1 MKKLLIINLL
11 IFTLLYLNVF
21 SLSASSNPYLTL
33 NEPTVNIN
41 NHTLRFEAYISST
54 TKIKEHGIIFVKGEN
69 SLLSLESSDIYKETL
84 SEVKKDNTYAVNFIM
99 PTYAMKDI
107 ITARA
112 YAVTTYDEVIYSNV
126 FTTSYEQCL
135 NAPLISVPTTSLNE
149 NGICFETICYTNDA
163 IEYGILVSLGEI
175 NNLDHTYIQNN
186 PTTSDQFSVSNLD
199 NSKSFRITLRNIPVR
214 GYYQKLTI
222 RSYVKYINKENNVKY
237 YYSDHLITSYNEIIN
252 KPLLEDIKVIYNKE
266 KIGLTFY
273 TTTNAYLQNEND
285 IVELGII
292 VVKGNVNEI
301 TIHSENAYIQ
311 PFSNINEQTIYL
323 TIINFPE
330 NVYNDT
336 FSSVGYIKYLDK
348 EGNIHY
354 YYTANITKTTYN
366 QIYKTSVE

>member
-33 NEPTVNIN
+33 NEPTVNTTN
-41 NHTLRFEAYISST
+41 YTLRFEAYISNT
-54 TKIKEHGIIFVKGEN
+54 LKIKEHGIIFVKGEDP
-69 SLLSLESSDIYKETL
+69 SLSLDTKDIYKETL
-84 SEVKKDNTYAVNFIM
+84 SEVKDDNTYAVNFIM

-112 YAVTTYDEVIYSNV
+112 YAITTYDEVIYSNT
-126 FTTSYEQCL
+126 FTTSYENEL
-135 NAPLISVPTTSLNE
+135 EAPLISIPTPTLKE
-149 NGICFETICYTNDA
+149 NGICFETTCYTFDA
-163 IEYGILVSLGEI
+163 IEYGILASLGEI
-175 NNLDHTYIQNN
+175 DNLDHTYIQNN
-186 PTTSDQFSVSNLD
+186 PTISDQFSVPNLD

-222 RSYVKYINKENNVKY
+222 RSYVKYVDKENNIKY
-237 YYSDHLITSYNEIIN
+237 YYSNHLITSYNEIIN
-252 KPLLEDIKVIYNKE
+252 KPLLEDIKVMYNKE
-266 KIGLTFY
+266 KVGLTFY
-273 TTTNAYLQNEND
+273 TKTNAYLQNEND

-292 VVKGNVNEI
+292 VVKGDVDEI
-301 TIHSENAYIQ
+301 TISSNNAHIE
-311 PFSNINEQTIYL
+311 PFSNIEQQTIYL

-330 NVYNDT
+330 NVYDET

-348 EGNIHY
+348 EGNVHY
-354 YYTANITKTTYN
+354 YYSNNITKITYN